1 MKQRVKLLLA
11 LCFQSEVV
19 LLDEPSTNLD
29 AEGVAWTNS
38 LITEFLQSRT
48 IIIASNEVRD
58 FEAVPKVLDI
68 VTYK

>member
-48 IIIASNEVRD
+48 LIIASNEVRD
-58 FEAVPKVLDI
+58 FETVPKALDI
-68 VTYK
+68 MAYK